1 MEKTL
6 LNFTE
11 IISKLVNEETEKP
24 IADHIPSEILFQ
36 KLDLDLPET
45 ATNEAD
51 FKAALYEFWCG
62 IPQKR
67 VPTDFLINCL
77 EEEMSTLF

>member
-51 FKAALYEFWCG
+51 FKAALYELVRHTPKTGTNRFFNHLRWVL
-62 IPQKR
+62 KKS
-67 VPTDFLINCL
+67 F
-77 EEEMSTLF
+77 